1 MSTRQQRRE
10 ANQAG
15 RFYNVKSGVNSFF
28 TDQALLGQIQQAVQL
43 VTPLLVEGHLLANL
57 HVLRCIEAGEAMPK
71 LDQTFYNRCFY
82 AVSFGTGNRAQQFNR
97 ALIQMLN
104 AAALKAR
111 VDLDNHVA
119 TNFFTRSRRWI
130 RLQLE
135 HKLEH
140 KLHFANM
147 EAARV
152 KSWVSLLCRAAT
164 EDSSIWDLLP
174 IYTSLREPP
183 QDVATEL
190 EHLVATMQS
199 LMGPLPVTDE
209 SLRQEP
215 QSYIAWLHLVL
226 SDFQAAQDTPHA
238 PKLFSMTPQASSQ
251 AKFIT
256 INSASLLRLLKAAG
270 EKKFTAERASWWQRC
285 TDYQSFCTHTQ
296 RTHREFHFQVETD
309 GISVSILMF
318 QPASGSASAPPVAPN
333 SKKRKRRQQQQT
345 SSAWVSGL
353 PDSQLLQAPRIV
365 GLDPGRKALFTAVVH
380 SQPAADSLHRGRPC
394 ESMYDTLSWSCSRWQ
409 EASGIKHR
417 LRKSELWLNRKPALK
432 AALLDTPTAKVWSTD
447 QFMLHI
453 KHRLQHAPEAIAH
466 FGDRRHRQLRWS
478 TYIKRQQAY
487 AAVCKL
493 SAMAAGTLLWLMGM
507 PVSAAAAAKAI
518 PVHQQCL

>member
-71 LDQTFYNRCFY
+71 LDQTFYNR
-82 AVSFGTGNRAQQFNR
+82 
-97 ALIQMLN
+97 
-104 AAALKAR
+104 
-111 VDLDNHVA
+111 
-119 TNFFTRSRRWI
+119 
-130 RLQLE
+130 
-135 HKLEH
+135 
-140 KLHFANM
+140 
-147 EAARV
+147 
-152 KSWVSLLCRAAT
+152 
-164 EDSSIWDLLP
+164 
-174 IYTSLREPP
+174 
-183 QDVATEL
+183 
-190 EHLVATMQS
+190 
-199 LMGPLPVTDE
+199 
-209 SLRQEP
+209 
-215 QSYIAWLHLVL
+215 
-226 SDFQAAQDTPHA
+226 
-238 PKLFSMTPQASSQ
+238 
-251 AKFIT
+251 
-256 INSASLLRLLKAAG
+256 LLKAAGWANLPSLSPAG

-309 GISVSILMF
+309 SISVSILMF

-394 ESMYDTLSWSCSRWQ
+394 ESKYDTLSWSCSRWQ

-453 KHRLQHAPEAIAH
+453 KHRLQHAPEAVAH

-487 AAVCKL
+487 AAVCK
-493 SAMAAGTLLWLMGM
+493 
-507 PVSAAAAAKAI
+507 AI
-518 PVHQQCL
+518 SNGSRDTVVAYGDASFSSSCCKGNPSTPKCL

>member
-1 MSTRQQRRE
+1 
-10 ANQAG
+10 
-15 RFYNVKSGVNSFF
+15 
-28 TDQALLGQIQQAVQL
+28 
-43 VTPLLVEGHLLANL
+43 
-57 HVLRCIEAGEAMPK
+57 
-71 LDQTFYNRCFY
+71 
-82 AVSFGTGNRAQQFNR
+82 
-97 ALIQMLN
+97 
-104 AAALKAR
+104 
-111 VDLDNHVA
+111 
-119 TNFFTRSRRWI
+119 
-130 RLQLE
+130 
-135 HKLEH
+135 
-140 KLHFANM
+140 
-147 EAARV
+147 
-152 KSWVSLLCRAAT
+152 
-164 EDSSIWDLLP
+164 
-174 IYTSLREPP
+174 
-183 QDVATEL
+183 
-190 EHLVATMQS
+190 MQS

-226 SDFQAAQDTPHA
+226 SDFQAAQDTPRA

-256 INSASLLRLLKAAG
+256 INSASLLRLLKAAGWANLPSLSPAG

-394 ESMYDTLSWSCSRWQ
+394 ESKYDTLSWSCSRWQ

-487 AAVCKL
+487 AAVCKAISNGSRDTVVAYGDASFSSSCCKGNPSTPTVSL
-493 SAMAAGTLLWLMGM
+493 RRQLGGRCRVYDTDEFRTSKLCCACRTPMKGM
-507 PVSAAAAAKAI
+507 PLPVTERGRKDHGPESYSVRLCRNTECRRILWNRDVNAAINILHLFLDWVEGRPK
-518 PVHQQCL
+518 PPEFCRTGQ

>member
-1 MSTRQQRRE
+1 
-10 ANQAG
+10 
-15 RFYNVKSGVNSFF
+15 
-28 TDQALLGQIQQAVQL
+28 
-43 VTPLLVEGHLLANL
+43 
-57 HVLRCIEAGEAMPK
+57 
-71 LDQTFYNRCFY
+71 
-82 AVSFGTGNRAQQFNR
+82 
-97 ALIQMLN
+97 
-104 AAALKAR
+104 
-111 VDLDNHVA
+111 
-119 TNFFTRSRRWI
+119 
-130 RLQLE
+130 
-135 HKLEH
+135 
-140 KLHFANM
+140 
-147 EAARV
+147 
-152 KSWVSLLCRAAT
+152 
-164 EDSSIWDLLP
+164 
-174 IYTSLREPP
+174 
-183 QDVATEL
+183 
-190 EHLVATMQS
+190 MQS

-209 SLRQEP
+209 SLRREP
-215 QSYIAWLHLVL
+215 QSYIAWLHFVL
-226 SDFQAAQDTPHA
+226 SDFQDAQDTPHA

-256 INSASLLRLLKAAG
+256 VNSASLLRLLKAAG
-270 EKKFTAERASWWQRC
+270 WADLPSLSPAGEKQFTAERASWWQRC
-285 TDYQSFCTHTQ
+285 TDYQSFCTHTE

-394 ESMYDTLSWSCSRWQ
+394 ESKYDTLSWSCSRWQ

-453 KHRLQHAPEAIAH
+453 KHRLQHAPEAVAH

-487 AAVCKL
+487 AAVCK
-493 SAMAAGTLLWLMGM
+493 
-507 PVSAAAAAKAI
+507 AI
-518 PVHQQCL
+518 SNGSRDTVVAYGDASFSSSCCKGNPSTPKCL